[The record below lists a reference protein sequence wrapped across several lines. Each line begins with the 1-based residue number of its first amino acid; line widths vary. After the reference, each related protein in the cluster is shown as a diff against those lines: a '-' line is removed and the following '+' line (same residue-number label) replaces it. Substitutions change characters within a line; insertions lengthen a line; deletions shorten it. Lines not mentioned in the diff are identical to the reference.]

1 MKMRI
6 ILSGCD
12 DSTVVE
18 MDVTPK
24 ELEFLEDLQR
34 EVNDTSSYACMP
46 KLELEEIES
55 DES

>member
-18 MDVTPK
+18 MEVTPK
-24 ELEFLEDLQR
+24 ELEFLEYLQK